1 MTWNAPN
8 VLTVVRIFLIP
19 VFLVFYFIDIPNWE
33 VYSVIIFIVAAF
45 TDWLDGYLA
54 RKNKQVSNFGKLWDP
69 IADKLL
75 VLAALLLLLAIGR
88 ISFIVLL
95 ILEGRELIMGGVRAQ
110 AASRGVVI
118 AADMA
123 GKVKTVTQFIAVVLL
138 LLNDWFFANL
148 PFSLGQVLIWV
159 SAALSVYS
167 CIGYFVKNRALLS
180 DHHE

>member
-8 VLTVVRIFLIP
+8 VLTLVRIFLIP
-19 VFLVFYFIDIPNWE
+19 VFLIFYFLSIPNWE
-33 VYSVIIFIVAAF
+33 VYSVIIFIAAAL

-54 RKNKQVSNFGKLWDP
+54 RKNNQVTNFGKLWDP

-75 VLAALLLLLAIGR
+75 VLAALLLLLAMGK

-95 ILEGRELIMGGVRAQ
+95 ILEGRELIMGGVRAL
-110 AASRGVVI
+110 AAKGGVVI

-123 GKVKTVTQFIAVVLL
+123 GKLKTVTQFIAIVLL
-138 LLNDWFFANL
+138 LLNDWFFAFL
-148 PFSLGQVLIWV
+148 PFSLGQVMIWA

-167 CIGYFVKNRALLS
+167 CIGYFVKNRALLR
-180 DHHE
+180 DNNE